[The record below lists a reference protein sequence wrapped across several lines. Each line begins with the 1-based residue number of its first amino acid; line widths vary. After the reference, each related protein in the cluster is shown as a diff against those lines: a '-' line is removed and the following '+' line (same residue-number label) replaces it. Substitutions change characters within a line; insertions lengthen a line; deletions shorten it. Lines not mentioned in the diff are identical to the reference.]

1 MIERGETR
9 WYKFKPPD
17 KERPA
22 VVLTRDSALQFLGEA
37 TIAPITSTIRGIP
50 TEVPLKE
57 SDGVKTACVINL
69 DHVQTVSKGKLGALI
84 AKLSEEKM
92 SEIKQ
97 ALLFAYG
104 FDD

>member
-1 MIERGETR
+1 MERGEVR

-50 TEVPLKE
+50 TEVLLGE
-57 SDGVKTACVINL
+57 SDSMKTACVVNL

-84 AKLSEEKM
+84 TKLSEAKM

>member
-1 MIERGETR
+1 MERGEIR

-50 TEVPLKE
+50 AEVLLSE
-57 SDGVKTACVINL
+57 SDGMKTACVINL
-69 DHVQTVSKGKLGALI
+69 DHVQTVSKSKLGALI
-84 AKLSEEKM
+84 TKLSEAKM
-92 SEIKQ
+92 SETKK
-97 ALLFAYG
+97 ALLFAFG